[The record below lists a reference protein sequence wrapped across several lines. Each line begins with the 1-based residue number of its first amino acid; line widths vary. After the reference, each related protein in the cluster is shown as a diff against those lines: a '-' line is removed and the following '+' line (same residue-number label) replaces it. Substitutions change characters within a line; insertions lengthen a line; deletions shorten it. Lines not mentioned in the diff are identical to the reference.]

1 MNQMN
6 QSEHGLWTPGEKIAF
21 TPRSKIHSHSQILA
35 KAEAYFVCH
44 IGPIFQIS
52 LGVRSPWKWAFT
64 LAIKGPAIN
73 TNGLIYNLCKLHDKL
88 EYHSFPTL
96 FLFLRL
102 IGGSITWYLH
112 THRAN
117 LLRKISVIIAAS
129 FYYAK
134 TWLFCPESLCSL
146 RDWIFT

>member
-1 MNQMN
+1 MVMNR
-6 QSEHGLWTPGEKIAF
+6 P
-21 TPRSKIHSHSQILA
+21 SHESID
-35 KAEAYFVCH
+35 
-44 IGPIFQIS
+44 P
-52 LGVRSPWKWAFT
+52 KWAFT

-73 TNGLIYNLCKLHDKL
+73 TNGLTYNLCKLHDKL

-96 FLFLRL
+96 FLFLSL

-117 LLRKISVIIAAS
+117 LLGKISVIIAAS

-134 TWLFCPESLCSL
+134 T
-146 RDWIFT
+146 

>member
-1 MNQMN
+1 MYLAWV
-6 QSEHGLWTPGEKIAF
+6 HA
-21 TPRSKIHSHSQILA
+21 PR
-35 KAEAYFVCH
+35 
-44 IGPIFQIS
+44 
-52 LGVRSPWKWAFT
+52 RWRPWVGHESNDPKWAFT

-96 FLFLRL
+96 FLFLSL

-117 LLRKISVIIAAS
+117 LLGKISVIIAAS

-134 TWLFCPESLCSL
+134 T
-146 RDWIFT
+146 